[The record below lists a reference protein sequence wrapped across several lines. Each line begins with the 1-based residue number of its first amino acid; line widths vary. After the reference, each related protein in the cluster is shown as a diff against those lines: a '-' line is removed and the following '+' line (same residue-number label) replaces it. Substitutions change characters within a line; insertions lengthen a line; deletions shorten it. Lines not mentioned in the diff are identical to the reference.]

1 MDITVRNGWE
11 RFLTVIILAEQRAS
25 ENMSHQRLRK
35 NGSKKGGIFVNE
47 VPCMYL
53 INS

>member
-11 RFLTVIILAEQRAS
+11 RFRTVIILAEQRAS
-25 ENMSHQRLRK
+25 ETKSHQRLRK

-47 VPCMYL
+47 APCMYL